1 MVKSITPMLLIFYL
15 LMVVTGTA
23 KGGFTMAT
31 INVTTNAI
39 RVWSNGDSI
48 RYRLQT
54 NEEFDG
60 ITKNGDTYQEAK
72 INYVDFVP
80 RYLIAQVLSL
90 IPGADIIYT
99 KKKEQSLRSNNEDG
113 FGAAEI
119 QALLRGAKLTLERVK
134 FEAGDEYT
142 TADGEVMQHTYA
154 GYNTEIVDIQVS
166 DRIREKLDDL
176 FDSILGF

>member
-1 MVKSITPMLLIFYL
+1 
-15 LMVVTGTA
+15 
-23 KGGFTMAT
+23 MAT

-60 ITKNGDTYQEAK
+60 IVKNGDIYQEAK

-80 RYLIAQVLSL
+80 SYIIARMLVLV
-90 IPGADIIYT
+90 PGADLIHT
-99 KKKEQSLRSNNEDG
+99 KKNEQALRNNSEDR

-142 TADGEVMQHTYA
+142 TTDGEVMQHTYA

>member
-1 MVKSITPMLLIFYL
+1 
-15 LMVVTGTA
+15 MVVTGTA

-31 INVTTNAI
+31 IKVTTNAI

-54 NEEFDG
+54 NERFDG
-60 ITKNGDTYQEAK
+60 IIKNGDTYQESQ

-80 RYLIAQVLSL
+80 RYLIAQILTL

-119 QALLRGAKLTLERVK
+119 QALLRGATLTLERVK

-142 TADGEVMQHTYA
+142 TTDGEVMQHTYA

>member
-1 MVKSITPMLLIFYL
+1 
-15 LMVVTGTA
+15 
-23 KGGFTMAT
+23 MAT
-31 INVTTNAI
+31 ITVTSNAI
-39 RVWSNGDSI
+39 RVWSNGDNI

-60 ITKNGDTYQEAK
+60 IVKNGDTYQESK

-90 IPGADIIYT
+90 IPGADLIYT

-142 TADGEVMQHTYA
+142 TADGEIMQHTYA